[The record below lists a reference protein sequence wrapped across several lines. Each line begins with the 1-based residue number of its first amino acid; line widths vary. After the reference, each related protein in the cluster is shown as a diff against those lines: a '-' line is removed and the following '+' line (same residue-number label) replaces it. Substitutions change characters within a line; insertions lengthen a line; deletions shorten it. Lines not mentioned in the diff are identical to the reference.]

1 MAHSRRQ
8 HLRRKPLALYT
19 ASTVYHAVQ
28 RPPAK
33 RILRILDHSA
43 IYLLIAGT
51 YTPFMLV
58 NLRGAWGWT
67 LLGLVWT
74 IALFWVAWKIVHVEQ
89 HVVVSTIVYIAM
101 GWLVVIGRGHS
112 SAPSRSP
119 AWHGCWPVDW
129 PTRSVWLSSARR
141 ACASATRCGTCSC
154 SRAAPAIM
162 LRSCATSCRTATYEA
177 SFRSLFLWSNEWART
192 ALRRIIRIAGQMEII
207 HSHRDHPPC
216 GPATCSDHAP
226 GRATGHGHRSVQP
239 SSRG

>member
-1 MAHSRRQ
+1 MDELANALTHGIGLLLVLVAVPVLIVLAATHATVWHIVGVSIYGAS
-8 HLRRKPLALYT
+8 LLALYT

-74 IALFWVAWKIVHVEQ
+74 IALFGVAWKIVHVEQ

-101 GWLVVIGRGHS
+101 GWLVVI
-112 SAPSRSP
+112 A
-119 AWHGCWPVDW
+119 
-129 PTRSVWLSSARR
+129 ARPLFR
-141 ACASATRCGTCSC
+141 AV
-154 SRAAPAIM
+154 P
-162 LRSCATSCRTATYEA
+162 
-177 SFRSLFLWSNEWART
+177 
-192 ALRRIIRIAGQMEII
+192 IAGLAWLLAGGLAYTLGVAFFGASRLRFSHAVWHLFVLAGSTCHYVAVMRYVLP
-207 HSHRDHPPC
+207 HSN
-216 GPATCSDHAP
+216 
-226 GRATGHGHRSVQP
+226 V
-239 SSRG
+239 